1 MIDQVVTRVIYIL
14 DGTINERSL
23 SMTPVR
29 NTTG

>member
-14 DGTINERSL
+14 DGTINERLL